1 MFCQNCGSSLD
12 SGARFCAACGS
23 SQPAEIGPGSP
34 VMARAAAQ
42 PVLTGGQSDTTRW
55 IGEGWDVVKDDLG
68 TFVLMTIVMLVVNG
82 AVPVLLQGVTTA
94 GFQAACK
101 KKLRG
106 IKPQIADLFSGF
118 EFFGAT
124 LIAHIVISILIF
136 IGTLFFLI
144 PGLLVAAS
152 FNFTFLF
159 IIDKRMDFE
168 TAMRASHAVVKQDYF
183 GYCMFVV
190 ALFLLN
196 VLGLLCLFVGLLV
209 TIPITLA
216 AITVA
221 YRDTVGFD

>member
-12 SGARFCAACGS
+12 PGARFCAACGS
-23 SQPAEIGPGSP
+23 SQPVEIGPGSP
-34 VMARAAAQ
+34 VRTAAAQ
-42 PVLTGGQSDTTRW
+42 PVLTGGQSETARW
-55 IGEGWDVVKDDLG
+55 IGEGWDLVKDDLG
-68 TFVLMTIVMLVVNG
+68 AFVLMTIVMLVVNG
-82 AVPVLLQGVTTA
+82 AVPILLQGVTTA

-106 IKPQIADLFSGF
+106 VKPQIADLFSGF
-118 EFFGAT
+118 EFFVPT
-124 LIAHIVISILIF
+124 LVAHIVISILIF
-136 IGTLFFLI
+136 VGSLFFII
-144 PGLLVAAS
+144 PGIMAAAA

-183 GYCMFVV
+183 GYCLFIV

-196 VLGLLCLFVGLLV
+196 VLGLVCLFVGLLV

-221 YRDTVGFD
+221 YRDTVGFE

>member
-1 MFCQNCGSSLD
+1 MFCQSCGSPLEAD
-12 SGARFCAACGS
+12 AKFCAACGS
-23 SQPAEIGPGSP
+23 SQRLEIGPGSP
-34 VMARAAAQ
+34 VKAPAAA
-42 PVLTGGQSDTTRW
+42 PVYSGGRSDTARW
-55 IGEGWDVVKDDLG
+55 IGEGWDLVKDDLE
-68 TFVLMTIVMLVVNG
+68 TFVLMAIVMAVVNG
-82 AVPVLLQGVTTA
+82 AVPILLQGVTTA

-106 IKPQIADLFSGF
+106 VKPQLADLFSGF
-118 EFFGAT
+118 EFFVPT

-136 IGTLFFLI
+136 IGSIFFII
-144 PGLLVAAS
+144 PGLLAAAA

-183 GYCMFVV
+183 GYCLFIA

-221 YRDTVGFD
+221 YRDTVGFE